1 MFDYL
6 EGLRY
11 SLYRLCSGGVD
22 VAIYGRRQL
31 SHPPPEQPEKARRQ
45 GKGGTSCENET
56 PPQMTGGVRA

>member
-31 SHPPPEQPEKARRQ
+31 SHPHRSNRRKRGGKAKAGRLAKTRRRR
-45 GKGGTSCENET
+45 K
-56 PPQMTGGVRA
+56 